1 MNSLDNIRNKGD
13 KVMNM
18 KSLLAV
24 LSLLAATAL
33 AGAAPAKPVKI
44 YLLSGQSN
52 MTGRGNLGDLKLKK
66 PAADQKA
73 TLLRFIMEP
82 QNVEKYKFLYKEDE
96 RKNRRW
102 TVRDDVF
109 ITQGDWPH
117 DGNKDHGKHGGFGPG
132 YGGFRNGGF
141 GPELG
146 IGHALGDFHDEPV
159 LLVKASFGANSLST
173 NFRPPSS
180 GGTLGDKYPLIIK
193 AVNDATAHLPEII
206 PGYQKETGY
215 EIAGF
220 FWNQGEHDCTPE
232 FSAEYEQNLANLIKD
247 LRQEFKAP
255 GMKAV
260 IAVTGFGGR
269 DPKDAK
275 TGVAPKGYENQLKVI
290 AAQMAVPLRPEFKGT
305 VATVETRDFYRPQA
319 QFGGNG
325 QTIHWHGNGESY
337 WLMGEA
343 MGREMVKLLG
353 AKQER
358 MTEINK

>member
-1 MNSLDNIRNKGD
+1 
-13 KVMNM
+13 MNM
-18 KSLLAV
+18 KSLFAV
-24 LSLLAATAL
+24 LSLLAVTAL

-52 MTGRGNLGDLKLKK
+52 MTGRGGLGELNK

-73 TLLRFIMEP
+73 TLVRYILEP

-96 RKNRRW
+96 RKTRRW

-109 ITQGDWPH
+109 ITMGDWPH
-117 DGNKDHGKHGGFGPG
+117 DGKADHGKHGGFGPG
-132 YGGFRNGGF
+132 YGGFRNKGF

-159 LLVKASFGANSLST
+159 LLVKVAFGANNLAI

-180 GGTLGDKYPLIIK
+180 GGTLGDKYPLVVK
-193 AVNDATAHLPEII
+193 ALKEAIEHLPEII
-206 PGYQKETGY
+206 PGYRKETGY

-275 TGVAPKGYENQLKVI
+275 TGAAPKGYENQLKVI
-290 AAQMAVPLRPEFKGT
+290 AAQLAVPLRPEFKGT
-305 VATVETRDFYRPQA
+305 VATVETRDFWRPNKE
-319 QFGGNG
+319 FGGSTQG
-325 QTIHWHGNGESY
+325 IHWNGNGESY

-353 AKQER
+353 VKQER
-358 MTEINK
+358 MTPVK

>member
-1 MNSLDNIRNKGD
+1 
-13 KVMNM
+13 MNM
-18 KSLLAV
+18 KSLFAV

-33 AGAAPAKPVKI
+33 AGAAEGKPVKI
-44 YLLSGQSN
+44 FIVSGQSN
-52 MTGRGNLGDLKLKK
+52 MTGRGSLGDLNK

-96 RKNRRW
+96 KKNRRW

-109 ITQGDWPH
+109 ITSGDWPH
-117 DGNKDHGKHGGFGPG
+117 DGKEGHGKHGGLGPH
-132 YGGFRNGGF
+132 YGGFRNRGF

-146 IGHALGDFHDEPV
+146 IGHALGDYHDEQV
-159 LLVKASFGANSLST
+159 LLVKVTFGANGLSN

-180 GGTLGDKYPLIIK
+180 GGTLGDKYPLVIK
-193 AVNDATAHLPEII
+193 AVNDAIEHLPEII

-220 FWNQGEHDCTPE
+220 FWNQGESDGSPE
-232 FSAEYEQNLANLIKD
+232 ASAEYEQNLANLIKD
-247 LRQEFKAP
+247 LRKEFKMP
-255 GMKAV
+255 DMKVV

-269 DPKDAK
+269 GAE
-275 TGVAPKGYENQLKVI
+275 GEGQLKVI
-290 AAQMAVPLRPEFKGT
+290 AAQLAVPLRPEFKGT
-305 VATVETRDFYRPQA
+305 VATVETRDFWRPVE
-319 QFGGNG
+319 QFGSGG
-325 QTIHWHGNGESY
+325 GGSIHWNGNGESY

-353 AKQER
+353 AK
-358 MTEINK
+358 

>member
-1 MNSLDNIRNKGD
+1 
-13 KVMNM
+13 M
-18 KSLLAV
+18 KYSRTVSAGIIGIAYLLSAMAGG
-24 LSLLAATAL
+24 LHAAE
-33 AGAAPAKPVKI
+33 AKPLKI

-52 MTGRGNLGDLKLKK
+52 MSGRGNLGDWKLKK
-66 PAADQKA
+66 SAADQKA

-82 QNVEKYKFLYKEDE
+82 QNVEKYKFFYKEDE
-96 RKNRRW
+96 RKIIRGW

-117 DGNKDHGKHGGFGPG
+117 DGNKEHGKHGRLGPH

-159 LLVKASFGANSLST
+159 LLVKIAFGANNLAK

-180 GGTLGDKYPLIIK
+180 GGTLGDKYPLVVK
-193 AVNDATAHLPEII
+193 ALKEAIEHLPEII
-206 PGYQKETGY
+206 SGYQKETGY

-232 FSAEYEQNLANLIKD
+232 FAAEYEQNLANLIKD
-247 LRQEFKAP
+247 LRKEFNAP

-260 IAVTGFGGR
+260 IAVTGYGGR

-275 TGVAPKGYENQLKVI
+275 TGAAPKGYENQLKVI
-290 AAQMAVPLRPEFKGT
+290 AAQLAVPLRPEFKGT
-305 VATVETRDFYRPQA
+305 VATIETRDFWRAPE
-319 QFGGNG
+319 QFGSGG
-325 QTIHWHGNGESY
+325 GGGIHWNGNGESY
-337 WLMGEA
+337 WLMGKA
-343 MGREMVKLLG
+343 MGKAMVELL
-353 AKQER
+353 K
-358 MTEINK
+358 K

>member
-1 MNSLDNIRNKGD
+1 
-13 KVMNM
+13 M
-18 KSLLAV
+18 KQNHITRRAFA
-24 LSLLAATAL
+24 LSFIALTAL
-33 AGAAPAKPVKI
+33 ALSSIATVSAAETPSPKPVDMKKPVKI

-52 MTGRGNLGDLKLKK
+52 MSGRGKLGELKLKT

-73 TLLRFIMEP
+73 SLVRFIMEP

-96 RKNRRW
+96 RKNLHW

-109 ITQGDWPH
+109 ITMGGWPH
-117 DGNKDHGKHGGFGPG
+117 DGNKEHGKHGGLGPY

-159 LLVKASFGANSLST
+159 LLVKVAFGGCNLAKQ
-173 NFRPPSS
+173 FRPPSS
-180 GGTLGDKYPLIIK
+180 GGTLGDLYPLVVKSLKEAIE
-193 AVNDATAHLPEII
+193 HLPEIV

-247 LRQEFKAP
+247 LRKDLNAP

-260 IAVTGFGGR
+260 IATTGVGGR

-275 TGVAPKGYENQLKVI
+275 TGAAPKGYENQLKVI
-290 AAQMAVPLRPEFKGT
+290 AAQLAVPLRPEFKGT
-305 VATVETRDFYRPQA
+305 VATVETRDFWRA
-319 QFGGNG
+319 TEQFGGG
-325 QTIHWHGNGESY
+325 GGSAIHWNGNGESY

-343 MGREMVKLLG
+343 MGEAMVKLPG
-353 AKQER
+353 AK
-358 MTEINK
+358 